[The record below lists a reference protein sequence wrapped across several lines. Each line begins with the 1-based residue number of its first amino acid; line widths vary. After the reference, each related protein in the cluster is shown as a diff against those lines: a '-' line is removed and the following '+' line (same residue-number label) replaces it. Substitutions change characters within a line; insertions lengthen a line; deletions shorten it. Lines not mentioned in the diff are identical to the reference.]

1 MNNHESTCGGCSRS
15 SPIML
20 IPLSLPF
27 LSLNWNSSLHY
38 FLSKLL
44 NLHCVSRNVCCSV
57 ELSGCSVT
65 FSPSLTLEFDRN
77 WGTDLKLA
85 GQTQTHHISLL
96 FVLNTLLAAPS
107 ISVLGSIWALAP
119 WHYSLLLEHSG
130 NLFREFLKSPFLD
143 QQRQYSPANS
153 VPSRS
158 QQMHLYCH

>member
-1 MNNHESTCGGCSRS
+1 M
-15 SPIML
+15 
-20 IPLSLPF
+20 
-27 LSLNWNSSLHY
+27 
-38 FLSKLL
+38 
-44 NLHCVSRNVCCSV
+44 
-57 ELSGCSVT
+57 T